1 MDRVSGT
8 SFFGCSA
15 GWFGAGAALPP
26 ASAGFSFAASPF
38 ASSPPVG
45 AAYLFPPLVPPDGP
59 PRPALPPGGRRPP
72 SYLSCVLPGSG
83 VGSNVLSLGR
93 LELRVRFR
101 RAVTIRRMGGH
112 EMRLTKFSHACV
124 RLEGDGV
131 LVIDPGGLSEPEAL
145 DGVDAV
151 LITHEHFDHFEP
163 GRLADALAKRPSIGV
178 FTNPDVAKQLTE
190 LAGVVTAEV
199 DTLFVPASGPWLK
212 LSEAVEFV
220 RAVAPRRAYA
230 LHDGLWNEMGQT
242 LWDRNM
248 AALARCEYAR
258 LAPGES
264 V

>member
-1 MDRVSGT
+1 
-8 SFFGCSA
+8 
-15 GWFGAGAALPP
+15 
-26 ASAGFSFAASPF
+26 
-38 ASSPPVG
+38 
-45 AAYLFPPLVPPDGP
+45 
-59 PRPALPPGGRRPP
+59 
-72 SYLSCVLPGSG
+72 
-83 VGSNVLSLGR
+83 
-93 LELRVRFR
+93 
-101 RAVTIRRMGGH
+101 
-112 EMRLTKFSHACV
+112 MRLTKFSHACV

-178 FTNPDVAKQLTE
+178 FTNPDVAKQLNE
-190 LAGVVTAEV
+190 LAGVVTAVVAGDELNAAGFRVRTYGGLHAMIHPELPRVTNVGFFIEGGSGEGGSGGVYHPGDSFDVPTDAEV

-242 LWDRNM
+242 LWNRNM
-248 AALARCEYAR
+248 AALVQCEYAR